1 MEIFKLKNFTRGWVA
16 GNFEPA
22 ILKTKNFEF
31 AVQYYKK
38 GDTEKAHVHKIADE
52 ISVVVYGRFRMNGKI
67 LEKGDVIWLKP
78 GDEMTG
84 FECLKDGATAVIKR
98 PSVGGDK
105 YEIKL

>member
-22 ILKTKNFEF
+22 ILKTEDFEF

-38 GDTEKAHVHKIADE
+38 GDTEKAHIHKIADE
-52 ISVVVYGRFRMNGKI
+52 ISVVVYGQFQMNDEI
-67 LEKGDVIWLKP
+67 LKRGDAIWLKP

-84 FECLKDGATAVIKR
+84 FECLEDGATAVIKR
-98 PSVGGDK
+98 PSVIGDK
-105 YEIKL
+105 HNIE